1 MTLTRRDATAAA
13 AIPILPGLPAGI
25 DPTDVVVQ
33 MVRRAASPGFE
44 SWWKKAENVGF
55 CANPIHLSSTDSFGR
70 QHQVWT
76 RCNNRRA
83 VACPSCS
90 DLYARDTWQLVHAGL
105 HGGHHDM
112 PATVAEHPKVFVTLT
127 APSFGAVHTIRADN
141 HRGHAGRCHDP
152 ARSGY
157 RRCLHGKPLWCS
169 DIHDDDHAALGHP
182 LCEDCYDYTGHVLF
196 AWHAPE
202 LWRRFTIN
210 LRRLLDS
217 HLRAIGEPAK
227 SVRLN
232 YVKVAEMQ
240 RRAIPHFHA
249 VIRLDAPP
257 VPGEP
262 PTSPVS
268 SITSTD
274 LAVLVQRAAHG
285 VTLTVADPDNPDD
298 GHGRVLRFGA
308 QTDTQPL
315 QPARGSESA
324 EGTPRRSG
332 RSVAAYL
339 AKYVTKSVAEF
350 GVGIRRMSPLA
361 VAELDVTAHVRAI
374 LTTITGLAAHR
385 AYQEMDRW
393 LHTLGYRGHITTKSR
408 LFSTTMGALRA
419 YRATW
424 TRQQHA
430 DQGATAADGERRSP
444 EPASNAVEWEFD
456 RAGLCGLGERV
467 LILSAAQRMI
477 DHRHTVRDQ
486 LRAQDPPAR
495 PDWTPSTP
503 ISDETRSSAS

>member
-1 MTLTRRDATAAA
+1 MATLRPAAVA
-13 AIPILPGLPAGI
+13 VPVLPGLPAGV
-25 DPTDVVVQ
+25 DSTDVVVQ

-44 SWWKKAENVGF
+44 SWWRKAENVGF
-55 CANPIHLSSTDSFGR
+55 CANPIHLSSTDTFGR

-90 DLYARDTWQLVHAGL
+90 DLYARDTWQLIHAGL

-112 PATVAEHPKVFVTLT
+112 PATVAEHPQVFATLT
-127 APSFGAVHTIRADN
+127 APSFGAVHTSGDDR
-141 HRGHAGRCHDP
+141 HGKHARRCHDP
-152 ARSGY
+152 G
-157 RRCLHGKPLWCS
+157 RRGFTRCQHGKPLWCS
-169 DIHDDDHAALGHP
+169 TIHGDNDARVGQP

-202 LWRRFTIN
+202 LWRRFTIT

-232 YVKVAEMQ
+232 YVKVAELQ

-262 PTSPVS
+262 PTPPVT
-268 SITSTD
+268 SITRPTWPSWSSGPP
-274 LAVLVQRAAHG
+274 AASRSR
-285 VTLTVADPDNPDD
+285 VTDPDNPGD
-298 GHGRVLRFGA
+298 GDGRGVLRFGT

-315 QPARGSESA
+315 EPARGTGSGEV
-324 EGTPRRSG
+324 TPVRSR

-361 VAELDVTAHVRAI
+361 VAELDVSAHVRAI

-385 AYQEMDRW
+385 AYQGMDRW

-424 TRQQHA
+424 TRQQHT
-430 DQGATAADGERRSP
+430 DQAATTRTQHRRATP
-444 EPASNAVEWEFD
+444 TIDAIEWEFD
-456 RAGLCGLGERV
+456 RVGLCSLGERV

-477 DHRHTVRDQ
+477 EHRHTVRDH
-486 LRAQDPPAR
+486 LRAHDPPAH
-495 PDWTPSTP
+495 PDWLT
-503 ISDETRSSAS
+503 

>member
-1 MTLTRRDATAAA
+1 
-13 AIPILPGLPAGI
+13 
-25 DPTDVVVQ
+25 VQ

-44 SWWKKAENVGF
+44 SWWQRAENVGF
-55 CANPIHLSSTDSFGR
+55 CANPIHLVSTDAFGR
-70 QHQVWT
+70 QQQVWT

-90 DLYARDTWQLVHAGL
+90 DLYARDTWQLIHAGL

-112 PATVAEHPKVFVTLT
+112 PATVAEHPQVFVTLT
-127 APSFGAVHTIRADN
+127 APSFGAVHTSGDN
-141 HRGHAGRCHDP
+141 KHGTLGRRCH
-152 ARSGY
+152 ARGSRGFAH
-157 RRCLHGKPLWCS
+157 CKHGKPLWCNT
-169 DIHDDDHAALGHP
+169 IHSEIDAYVGQP

-202 LWRRFTIN
+202 LWRRFTIS

-217 HLRAIGEPAK
+217 HLRAIGEPVK

-232 YVKVAEMQ
+232 YVKVAELQ

-262 PTSPVS
+262 PIAPVTSM
-268 SITSTD
+268 TSAD

-285 VTLTVADPDNPDD
+285 VMVCVTDPDNPGEGD
-298 GHGRVLRFGA
+298 GRVLRFGT

-315 QPARGSESA
+315 EAARGTGSGEVTS
-324 EGTPRRSG
+324 PRSR

-361 VAELDVTAHVRAI
+361 VAELDVSGHVRAI
-374 LTTITGLAAHR
+374 LTTITDMAAHR
-385 AYQEMDRW
+385 AYPGMERW

-408 LFSTTMGALRA
+408 QFSTTMGALRT
-419 YRATW
+419 RRGTW
-424 TRQQHA
+424 TRQQDTDQTATTA
-430 DQGATAADGERRSP
+430 DMERRWATPTIDSIK
-444 EPASNAVEWEFD
+444 WEFD

-477 DHRHTVRDQ
+477 ENRHTVREHV
-486 LRAQDPPAR
+486 RAHDPPPH
-495 PDWTPSTP
+495 PDWLT
-503 ISDETRSSAS
+503 

>member
-1 MTLTRRDATAAA
+1 MT
-13 AIPILPGLPAGI
+13 IPVLPGLPAGI
-25 DPTDVVVQ
+25 DSTDVVVQ

-55 CANPIHLSSTDSFGR
+55 CANPIHLIGTDTFGR
-70 QHQVWT
+70 EHQVLS

-105 HGGHHDM
+105 HGGHHHM
-112 PATVAEHPKVFVTLT
+112 PSTIAEHPQVFVTLT
-127 APSFGAVHTIRADN
+127 APGFGAVHTTRDDT
-141 HRGHAGRCHDP
+141 HDSHGRRCHDP
-152 ARSGY
+152 GRSGY
-157 RRCLHGKPLWCS
+157 RRCRHGKPLWCS
-169 DIHDDDHAALGHP
+169 TIHGDNDARVGQP

-202 LWRRFTIN
+202 LWRRFTIT

-217 HLRAIGEPAK
+217 HQRAMGEPAD

-232 YVKVAEMQ
+232 YVKVAELQ

-262 PTSPVS
+262 PTPPVS
-268 SITSTD
+268 SITATD
-274 LAVLVQRAAHG
+274 LAVLVQRAARA
-285 VTLTVADPDNPDD
+285 VTLTVTDPDSPGD
-298 GHGRVLRFGA
+298 GDGRALRFGT

-315 QPARGSESA
+315 EPNHGHGAGERAPSVGPVGGSLFGQVRHEIGGRIRCRHPTHVPVSRRGIGRHRPCA
-324 EGTPRRSG
+324 GHPDDHHRHGRPPRLRWDGS
-332 RSVAAYL
+332 L
-339 AKYVTKSVAEF
+339 A
-350 GVGIRRMSPLA
+350 P
-361 VAELDVTAHVRAI
+361 HP
-374 LTTITGLAAHR
+374 
-385 AYQEMDRW
+385 
-393 LHTLGYRGHITTKSR
+393 GYRGHITTKSR

-424 TRQQHA
+424 TRQQQA
-430 DQGATAADGERRSP
+430 DQAATTKDAERRRATPTSD
-444 EPASNAVEWEFD
+444 AIEWEFD
-456 RAGLCGLGERV
+456 RVGLCSLGERA

-477 DHRHTVRDQ
+477 EHRHTVRDH
-486 LRAQDPPAR
+486 LRAHDPPAR
-495 PDWTPSTP
+495 PDWTT
-503 ISDETRSSAS
+503 

>member
-1 MTLTRRDATAAA
+1 MSLTPRDTTAAA
-13 AIPILPGLPAGI
+13 VTIPALPGVPGGI
-25 DPTDVVVQ
+25 DPTDVVAQ

-44 SWWKKAENVGF
+44 SWWKKAENAGF
-55 CANPIHLSSTDSFGR
+55 CANPIHLSSTDTFGR

-76 RCNNRRA
+76 RCNNRRT

-90 DLYARDTWQLVHAGL
+90 DLYGRDTWQLVHAGL
-105 HGGHHDM
+105 HGGHHQM
-112 PATVAEHPKVFVTLT
+112 PTTIAEHPQVFVTLT
-127 APSFGAVHTIRADN
+127 APSFGAVHTTRDDSHRAP
-141 HRGHAGRCHDP
+141 AGRCHDP
-152 ARSGY
+152 GLSGY
-157 RRCLHGKPLWCS
+157 RRCPHGKPLWCS
-169 DIHDDDHAALGHP
+169 IIHSNDDAQLGQP

-202 LWRRFTIN
+202 LWRRFTIS

-217 HLRAIGEPAK
+217 RLRAIGEPTK

-232 YVKVAEMQ
+232 YVKVTEMQ

-249 VIRLDAPP
+249 VIRLDGPP

-262 PTSPVS
+262 PRTPVS
-268 SITSTD
+268 SITATD
-274 LAVLVQRAAHG
+274 LAVLVQHAARA
-285 VTLTVADPDNPDD
+285 VTVTVTDPKRDDD
-298 GHGRVLRFGA
+298 GDGDGDGRTLRFGRQA
-308 QTDTQPL
+308 DTQSL
-315 QPARGSESA
+315 NPARPDAGA
-324 EGTPRRSG
+324 PPRSG

-374 LTTITGLAAHR
+374 LTAITSLADHR
-385 AYQEMDRW
+385 AYQGMDRW

-419 YRATW
+419 YRAAW
-424 TRQQHA
+424 TRQQHTDHA
-430 DQGATAADGERRSP
+430 ATSVNGDHRASP
-444 EPASNAVEWEFD
+444 SSDPTAWEFERVGMCTLGD
-456 RAGLCGLGERV
+456 RA

-477 DHRHTVRDQ
+477 EHRHTARDN
-486 LRAQDPPAR
+486 LGAHDPPAHQ
-495 PDWTPSTP
+495 DWTT
-503 ISDETRSSAS
+503 